1 MVKAS
6 LRPITITGQ
15 IFYIDLFM
23 NKLRKVRARD
33 FIIMVR
39 ESVLAAIMLCIA
51 TSASAQQND
60 ELANRIY
67 LNALQYA
74 NGAGKPYNP
83 GKALKI
89 LKSLAEEGN
98 PKAMNALGIM
108 YATGR
113 GTEIDY
119 RSAMT
124 WFRKAADAGYGR
136 SYYNLSL
143 MWKYGLGVE
152 MDYTESY
159 FMLKKGADTGEPNCQ
174 YGLGYMHYKGLGCSQ
189 DYGGAM
195 NYFLQAAERQNSAAT
210 YMIGLCLRNG
220 YGVRRDTAEARK
232 WLLKSAGSGN
242 ARADIELRTK
252 VPENSF
258 SMARIISG
266 KRYNVEIP
274 EKYRA
279 VDHNASDNR
288 LSGQFEGYSVTFD
301 WSGGYIIDI
310 SPLNL
315 TLSGEG
321 DFLTGK
327 WTEADTI
334 TTDVSVMVTDTTL
347 DFIDSYLSK
356 PDHYSPDPLPAAFR
370 RAKVK
375 VITDGSAVYIT
386 GTVQFFSDLSMEPLQ
401 PVFISLRS
409 GKEESTSRG
418 QSVDDFPGAKVLA
431 FPNPF
436 SDKLFLIIDLEEEA
450 DVHAELYNS
459 DGKIVLEADCGRLL
473 PGRNVVSLPSPVSPG
488 IYMARV
494 RFGNRE
500 VMLKV
505 VSL

>member
-1 MVKAS
+1 MNN
-6 LRPITITGQ
+6 LRRMRAKEVIKTV
-15 IFYIDLFM
+15 
-23 NKLRKVRARD
+23 RK
-33 FIIMVR
+33 
-39 ESVLAAIMLCIA
+39 SVLAAIMLCIA
-51 TSASAQQND
+51 TSAAAQQND
-60 ELANRIY
+60 ELSDRIY

-83 GKALKI
+83 EKAEKI

-113 GTEIDY
+113 GTGIDY

-124 WFRKAADAGYGR
+124 WFRKAADAGYDR

-143 MWKYGLGVE
+143 MWKYGFGVE

-159 FMLKKGADTGEPNCQ
+159 LQLKKGADKGEPNCQ

-189 DYGGAM
+189 DYGVAM

-258 SMARIISG
+258 SMSRMISG

-274 EKYRA
+274 EKYRK
-279 VDHNASDNR
+279 VNHNASGSL
-288 LSGQFEGYSVTFD
+288 LSGHFEGYAVTFD

-310 SPLNL
+310 SPLSL
-315 TLSGEG
+315 TLSGDG
-321 DFLTGK
+321 ILFTGK
-327 WTEADTI
+327 WKESDTI
-334 TTDVSVMVTDTTL
+334 IADISAVVTDSTL
-347 DFIDSYLSK
+347 EFIDTYLLK
-356 PDHYSPDPLPAAFR
+356 PNHYSPDPLPAAFR
-370 RAKVK
+370 QANVK
-375 VITDGSAVYIT
+375 VSKDGSAVYIA

-401 PVFISLRS
+401 PVFISLQSAKEDGAATEQFPDDLS
-409 GKEESTSRG
+409 GS
-418 QSVDDFPGAKVLA
+418 KVLA

-436 SDKLFLIIDLEEEA
+436 S
-450 DVHAELYNS
+450 
-459 DGKIVLEADCGRLL
+459 
-473 PGRNVVSLPSPVSPG
+473 
-488 IYMARV
+488 
-494 RFGNRE
+494 
-500 VMLKV
+500 
-505 VSL
+505 

>member
-1 MVKAS
+1 MIRIGIKTVIQIIRAS
-6 LRPITITGQ
+6 L
-15 IFYIDLFM
+15 
-23 NKLRKVRARD
+23 
-33 FIIMVR
+33 
-39 ESVLAAIMLCIA
+39 LAGILLCIA
-51 TSASAQQND
+51 NAAFPQQNE
-60 ELANRIY
+60 ELSGRIY

-74 NGAGKPYNP
+74 TGAGKPYNP
-83 GKALKI
+83 AKAMKI
-89 LKSLAEEGN
+89 MSALAEEGN

-113 GTEIDY
+113 GTGIDY
-119 RSAMT
+119 RYAMT
-124 WFRKAADAGYGR
+124 WFRKAADAGYDR

-152 MDYTESY
+152 RNYTESY
-159 FMLKKGADTGEPNCQ
+159 LQLKKGADTGEPNCQ

-189 DYGGAM
+189 DYGVAM

-252 VPENSF
+252 VPENNF
-258 SMARIISG
+258 SMSRMISG

-274 EKYRA
+274 EKYRT
-279 VDHNASDNR
+279 VNHNASCSL
-288 LSGQFEGYSVTFD
+288 LSGHFEGYAVTFD

-310 SPLNL
+310 SPLSL
-315 TLSGEG
+315 TLSGDG
-321 DFLTGK
+321 DLVTGK
-327 WTEADTI
+327 WKESDTI
-334 TTDVSVMVTDTTL
+334 VADISAAVTDSTL
-347 DFIDSYLSK
+347 EFTDTYLVK
-356 PDHYSPDPLPAAFR
+356 PNHYSPDPLPAAFR
-370 RAKVK
+370 QAKLK
-375 VITDGSAVYIT
+375 VSTDGSAVYIA
-386 GTVQFFSDLSMEPLQ
+386 GTVQFFSELSMEPLQ
-401 PVFISLRS
+401 PVFISLQS
-409 GKEESTSRG
+409 GTEDGEARL
-418 QSVDDFPGAKVLA
+418 QSPDDLAGSKVLA

-436 SDKLFLIIDLEEEA
+436 SEKLFLSIDLEEEA

-459 DGKIVLEADCGRLL
+459 DGRIAVEADCGRLL
-473 PGRNVVSLPSPVSPG
+473 PGRNIVSLPSPVSPG

-500 VMLKV
+500 ALLKV